1 MIPSFSQFLPC
12 LLLSAVQLVAALPW
26 LWVVDPKLFKSL
38 LGKVSGLAV
47 YAGLILGLGLVG
59 MLFLGFLKGSS
70 SLELYGR
77 GYASILHIQIVDDLF
92 IGAFQLMSLVW
103 PKGGAVALAAFR
115 EGIRQPMFWLIA
127 LF

>member
-12 LLLSAVQLVAALPW
+12 LLLSAVQFLAALPW
-26 LWVVDPKLFKSL
+26 LWAVDPKLFKSL
-38 LGKVSGLAV
+38 LGKVTGLAL
-47 YAGLILGLGLVG
+47 YAGLILGLGLGG

-77 GYASILHIQIVDDLF
+77 CYGSILHIQIVADVF
-92 IGAFQLMSLVW
+92 IGAFQLMLLVW

-115 EGIRQPMFWLIA
+115 EGTRQ
-127 LF
+127 